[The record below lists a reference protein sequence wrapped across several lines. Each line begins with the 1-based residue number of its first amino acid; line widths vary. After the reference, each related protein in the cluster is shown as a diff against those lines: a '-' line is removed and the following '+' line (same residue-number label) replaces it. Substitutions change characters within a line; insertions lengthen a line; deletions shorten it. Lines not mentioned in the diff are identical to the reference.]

1 VTNALDSPPPG
12 RKADLFRWLAE
23 EGRFAPDAGRL
34 LEMLCEKLTA
44 LRIPIARATT
54 HVRTLHPLDPG
65 LVGRSSGCKSQGNT
79 VAVRR

>member
-1 VTNALDSPPPG
+1 MDQFRPTPPALPKYNVPG
-12 RKADLFRWLAE
+12 QLAE

-54 HVRTLHPLDPG
+54 HVRTLQLPFHKRAEYARTHVRSCFPL
-65 LVGRSSGCKSQGNT
+65 
-79 VAVRR
+79 A